1 MKLDDHQQAMLAG
14 AEGPARRAAMEQIV
28 KVGRFFD
35 ADDCVAISQVHL
47 MADPEALGPSGVDY
61 LESLAVMPLAE
72 RRVRVPSITDP
83 RGVDFA
89 AYKRLG
95 QTDVDGRSR
104 APRNGRLRG
113 ARRHDDQHL
122 HQLPVGYSAG
132 KGRAHRLRRYRLVDL
147 RQQRAR
153 RADELRRRAVGA
165 GGCA

>member
-14 AEGPARRAAMEQIV
+14 AAGPARRSAMEQIV

-35 ADDCVAISQVHL
+35 AEDCVAISQVHL

-61 LESLAVMPLAE
+61 LEGLAAMPLAE

-95 QTDVDGRSR
+95 QTD
-104 APRNGRLRG
+104 AM
-113 ARRHDDQHL
+113 A
-122 HQLPVGYSAG
+122 
-132 KGRAHRLRRYRLVDL
+132 DL
-147 RQQRAR
+147 ER
-153 RADELRRRAVGA
+153 RATAALNPSAS
-165 GGCA
+165 